1 MPQRDNSRPVYV
13 TGIGRI
19 PVCSRCGEPKPECR
33 CGKSPAN
40 PAPADGFV
48 RIARDKKNRGGKT
61 VTVISGVPGSDAEVE
76 ALAKALKK
84 LCACGGAVRDG
95 TIEIQGD
102 HRERI
107 EAHLRALGHRIKRVG
122 G

>member
-1 MPQRDNSRPVYV
+1 MPQQSNSRPVYV

-19 PVCSRCGEPKPECR
+19 PICSRCGEAKSDCR
-33 CGKSPAN
+33 CATEIAN
-40 PAPADGFV
+40 QRPADGFV

-61 VTVISGVPGSDAEVE
+61 VTVITGVSGSPDEIE

-84 LCACGGAVRDG
+84 LCACGGGVHDG
-95 TIEIQGD
+95 SIEIQGD
-102 HRERI
+102 HRDRI
-107 EAHLRALGHRIKRVG
+107 EAHLRAQGHKVKRVG

>member
-1 MPQRDNSRPVYV
+1 MPQQSNSRPVYV

-19 PVCSRCGEPKPECR
+19 PICSRCGEAKPDCR
-33 CGKSPAN
+33 CATEIAN
-40 PAPADGFV
+40 QRPADGFV

-61 VTVISGVPGSDAEVE
+61 VTVITGVSGSPDEIE

-84 LCACGGAVRDG
+84 LCACGGGVHDG
-95 TIEIQGD
+95 SIEIQGD
-102 HRERI
+102 HRDRI
-107 EAHLRALGHRIKRVG
+107 EAHLRAQGHKVKRVG